1 MEKEEITKQVI
12 EVLQRGGFAVGV
24 PVVRTMIFDVIARR
38 EREIYIIKILVNA
51 DALRFEMARELK
63 ILSKEFDAIPIL
75 IGFRSGAGKI
85 IDSVVYSRHG
95 IPVISIETFKEFI
108 LYDEPPMVYVAPGGF
123 YVNIDGENLKKVRQ
137 ERGISL
143 GELGRM
149 VGVSRKTIQLYEE
162 GMSSTVDIALRLEE
176 FLGVELIEPV
186 NLKNFAELSEDRCT
200 LKNIAFEDV
209 YQRLMDI
216 GYDVFL
222 TLKCPFEALSK
233 DEQDVML
240 TGFENNEKKLKYK
253 SQNIRI
259 FSEILDK
266 QGFIITSKT
275 HYEEYNGVAVIRKT
289 EVMQYSKDEL
299 KKVVEER
306 SSI

>member
-1 MEKEEITKQVI
+1 MEKEEMIKYVI
-12 EVLQRGGFAVGV
+12 EVLQRGGFIVGV
-24 PVVRTMIFDVIARR
+24 PVVRSMVFDIIARR
-38 EREIYIIKILVNA
+38 DKEIYIIKVLVNA
-51 DALRFEMARELK
+51 DALRLEMARELK
-63 ILSKEFDAIPIL
+63 ILSKEFEATPML
-75 IGFRSGAGKI
+75 IGLRSGAGKI
-85 IDSVVYSRHG
+85 LDGVVYSRHG
-95 IPVISIETFKEFI
+95 IPVISVQTFKEFI
-108 LYDEPPMVYVAPGGF
+108 LDNEQPMVYVAPGGF
-123 YVNIDGENLKKVRQ
+123 YVNIDGDKLKKVRQ

-143 GELGRM
+143 GELGRIA
-149 VGVSRKTIQLYEE
+149 GVSRKTIQLYED

-176 FLGVELIEPV
+176 FLGEELIEPV
-186 NLKNFAELSEDRCT
+186 DLKNFAKLTEERYP
-200 LKNIAFEDV
+200 LKNVVFEDI
-209 YQRLMDI
+209 YRRLMDM

-233 DEQDVML
+233 DESDVML

-253 SQNIRI
+253 STNIRI

-266 QGFIITSKT
+266 RGFIITSET
-275 HYEEYNGVAVIRKT
+275 RYEEYNGVALIRKT